1 MQYTEKFLAL
11 ANNAIAQV
19 DSVEVEEVAELV
31 ANGAQ
36 LLDIRDRPEHQKD
49 HIPGSMNISRG
60 TLEMLVE
67 GKIADLDKTILCYCN
82 ANNRGALST
91 LALNQMGYHKA
102 KFIAGGLGAYRERIE
117 AKS

>member
-19 DSVEVEEVAELV
+19 ESVEVEDVNELV
-31 ANGAQ
+31 GQGAI

-49 HIPGSMNISRG
+49 HISGSRNISRG

-67 GKIADLDKTILCYCN
+67 GKIEDLNSVILCYCN

-91 LALNQMGYHKA
+91 LALNQMGYQNA
-102 KFIAGGLGAYRERIE
+102 KFIAGGLNAYRERIE
-117 AKS
+117 SKA

>member
-19 DSVEVEEVAELV
+19 ESVEVEDIASLTEA
-31 ANGAQ
+31 GAI

-49 HIPGSMNISRG
+49 HIPGSKNISRG

-67 GKIADLDKTILCYCN
+67 GKIEDLEATILCYCN

-91 LALNQMGYHKA
+91 LALNQMGYQNA
-102 KFIAGGLGAYRERIE
+102 KFIAGGLNAYRERIAVKE
-117 AKS
+117 